1 MDPTLPAPAVA
12 RQLVRDVEAVHLAI
26 TQLTNELRGASQQ
39 AHLELVAARLKKVA
53 DLAKQVVVPGPASV
67 SMWTLRLALRDIVQS
82 TQEPLPPTL
91 EHWRWVC
98 ARMTRVLR
106 NVVWFANRPGY
117 LCLNDLGEDERPT
130 RSDLDTVDTR
140 ATASQ
145 PQR

>member
-1 MDPTLPAPAVA
+1 
-12 RQLVRDVEAVHLAI
+12 
-26 TQLTNELRGASQQ
+26 
-39 AHLELVAARLKKVA
+39 
-53 DLAKQVVVPGPASV
+53 
-67 SMWTLRLALRDIVQS
+67 
-82 TQEPLPPTL
+82 
-91 EHWRWVC
+91 
-98 ARMTRVLR
+98 MTRVLR